1 MRHIQ
6 DFIQNSTI
14 ADRHNLEGN
23 IKDLEAQLVK
33 LREELAISEERHQ
46 KQLTV
51 SGAISSAIEQILNVI
66 NSCQSIGEPGLTEAF
81 WSEVEDI
88 KKGDYQFI
96 PALKGADS
104 DSTDSDSP
112 NSPDLDS
119 MNLSEIKEY
128 ANTLGITPKSV
139 KDDYG
144 SLRKKSNWISAINN
158 HNQNQITTTTI
169 VNDTNKSE
177 DPSDETINNNNVIT
191 VESKGVDEKKTEYQV
206 STHVDLNSDDTP
218 VINTKVDS
226 SLDGSDTLI
235 PADEHNHIDVVS
247 QQDLANQDDEYL
259 ANQDDEYFETI
270 SESVKSFEAWDDD
283 NIQVENNQD
292 LDWKVSFDDNIPSS
306 QSASQD
312 TNSLVEQWGDF

>member
-1 MRHIQ
+1 MKHIQ

-23 IKDLEAQLVK
+23 IKDLEAQLVE
-33 LREELAISEERHQ
+33 LREQLAASEDRHQ

-51 SGAISSAIEQILNVI
+51 SGAISSAIEQIFNVI

-104 DSTDSDSP
+104 DSDDSNSP

-144 SLRKKSNWISAINN
+144 SLRKKSSWISAINN

-177 DPSDETINNNNVIT
+177 DPSDETINNDNVIT
-191 VESKGVDEKKTEYQV
+191 VESKGVEEKNNEYQV
-206 STHVDLNSDDTP
+206 STHVDLNTNDTP
-218 VINTKVDS
+218 VIATKVDT

-235 PADEHNHIDVVS
+235 PTDETNHVEIVS
-247 QQDLANQDDEYL
+247 EEDLATQDDEYY
-259 ANQDDEYFETI
+259 DTI
-270 SESVKSFEAWDDD
+270 SESVKSFDAWDNED
-283 NIQVENNQD
+283 IQVKDNQD
-292 LDWKVSFDDNIPSS
+292 LDWKVSFDDKIPTSN
-306 QSASQD
+306 QSPVMVAD
-312 TNSLVEQWGDF
+312 WTDF

>member
-1 MRHIQ
+1 MKHIQ

-14 ADRHNLEGN
+14 TDRHNLEGN
-23 IKDLEAQLVK
+23 IKDLEAQLVE
-33 LREELAISEERHQ
+33 LREQLAASEDRHQ

-104 DSTDSDSP
+104 DSDDSNSP

-144 SLRKKSNWISAINN
+144 SLRKKSSWISAINN

-177 DPSDETINNNNVIT
+177 DPSDETINNDNVIT
-191 VESKGVDEKKTEYQV
+191 VESKGVEEKNNEYQV
-206 STHVDLNSDDTP
+206 STHVDLNTNDTP
-218 VINTKVDS
+218 VIATKVDT

-235 PADEHNHIDVVS
+235 PTDKTNHVEVVS
-247 QQDLANQDDEYL
+247 EQDLANQDDEYY
-259 ANQDDEYFETI
+259 DTI
-270 SESVKSFEAWDDD
+270 SESVKSFDAWDNED
-283 NIQVENNQD
+283 IQVKDNQE
-292 LDWKVSFDDNIPSS
+292 LDWKVSFDNNTPTSN
-306 QSASQD
+306 QSATKTGSW
-312 TNSLVEQWGDF
+312 VDF

>member
-1 MRHIQ
+1 MKHIQ

-23 IKDLEAQLVK
+23 IKDLEAQLVE
-33 LREELAISEERHQ
+33 LREQLAASEDRHQ

-51 SGAISSAIEQILNVI
+51 SGAISSAIEQIFNVI

-96 PALKGADS
+96 PALEGSDS

-177 DPSDETINNNNVIT
+177 DPSDETINNDNVIT
-191 VESKGVDEKKTEYQV
+191 VESKGVEEKNNEYQV
-206 STHVDLNSDDTP
+206 STHVDLNTNDTP
-218 VINTKVDS
+218 VIATKVDT

-235 PADEHNHIDVVS
+235 PTDKTNHVEVVS
-247 QQDLANQDDEYL
+247 EEDLATQDDEYY
-259 ANQDDEYFETI
+259 DTI
-270 SESVKSFEAWDDD
+270 SESVKSFDAWDNED
-283 NIQVENNQD
+283 IQVKDNQE
-292 LDWKVSFDDNIPSS
+292 LDWKVSFDNNIPTSN
-306 QSASQD
+306 QSATKTGSW
-312 TNSLVEQWGDF
+312 VDF

>member
-6 DFIQNSTI
+6 DFIQHSTI

-23 IKDLEAQLVK
+23 IKDLEAQLVQ
-33 LREELAISEERHQ
+33 LREKLATSEERHQ

-66 NSCQSIGEPGLTEAF
+66 NSCQSISEPGLTEAF

-96 PALKGADS
+96 PALEGSDS

-144 SLRKKSNWISAINN
+144 SLR
-158 HNQNQITTTTI
+158 
-169 VNDTNKSE
+169 
-177 DPSDETINNNNVIT
+177 
-191 VESKGVDEKKTEYQV
+191 
-206 STHVDLNSDDTP
+206 
-218 VINTKVDS
+218 
-226 SLDGSDTLI
+226 
-235 PADEHNHIDVVS
+235 
-247 QQDLANQDDEYL
+247 
-259 ANQDDEYFETI
+259 
-270 SESVKSFEAWDDD
+270 
-283 NIQVENNQD
+283 
-292 LDWKVSFDDNIPSS
+292 
-306 QSASQD
+306 
-312 TNSLVEQWGDF
+312 

>member
-23 IKDLEAQLVK
+23 IKDLEAQLVE
-33 LREELAISEERHQ
+33 LREQLATSEERHQ

-51 SGAISSAIEQILNVI
+51 SGAIGSAIEQILNVI
-66 NSCQSIGEPGLTEAF
+66 NSCKSIGEPGLTEAF

-104 DSTDSDSP
+104 DSTDSNSP
-112 NSPDLDS
+112 DSPDLDS
-119 MNLSEIKEY
+119 MNLAEIKEY

-144 SLRKKSNWISAINN
+144 SLRKKSSWISAINN

-177 DPSDETINNNNVIT
+177 DPSDETINNDSVIT
-191 VESKGVDEKKTEYQV
+191 VESKGVDEKNNEYQI
-206 STHVDLNSDDTP
+206 STHVDLNTTDTP
-218 VINTKVDS
+218 VIKTKVDT

-235 PADEHNHIDVVS
+235 PVDETNHVEIVS
-247 QQDLANQDDEYL
+247 EEDLATQDDEYYD
-259 ANQDDEYFETI
+259 NI
-270 SESVKSFEAWDDD
+270 SESVKSFDAWDNE

-292 LDWKVSFDDNIPSS
+292 LDWKVSFEENIPS
-306 QSASQD
+306 QSTPQSNWVD
-312 TNSLVEQWGDF
+312 VDF

>member
-23 IKDLEAQLVK
+23 IKDLEAQLVE
-33 LREELAISEERHQ
+33 LREQLATSEERHQ

-51 SGAISSAIEQILNVI
+51 SGAIGSAIEQILNVI
-66 NSCQSIGEPGLTEAF
+66 NSCKSIGEPGLTEAF

-104 DSTDSDSP
+104 DSTDSNSP

-119 MNLSEIKEY
+119 MNLAEIKEY

-144 SLRKKSNWISAINN
+144 SLRKKSSWISAINN

-177 DPSDETINNNNVIT
+177 DPSDETINNDNVIT
-191 VESKGVDEKKTEYQV
+191 VESKGVEEKNNEYQV
-206 STHVDLNSDDTP
+206 STHVDLNTNDTP
-218 VINTKVDS
+218 VIATKVDT

-235 PADEHNHIDVVS
+235 PVDETNHVEIVS
-247 QQDLANQDDEYL
+247 EEDLATQDDEYYD
-259 ANQDDEYFETI
+259 NI
-270 SESVKSFEAWDDD
+270 SESIESFYAWNDED
-283 NIQVENNQD
+283 IQVKDNQD
-292 LDWKVSFDDNIPSS
+292 LDWKVSFDDNIPTSNETAAKTGS
-306 QSASQD
+306 W
-312 TNSLVEQWGDF
+312 VDF

>member
-1 MRHIQ
+1 MKHIQ

-23 IKDLEAQLVK
+23 IKDLEAQLVE
-33 LREELAISEERHQ
+33 LREQLAASEDRHQ

-96 PALKGADS
+96 PALEGSDS

-144 SLRKKSNWISAINN
+144 SLRKKSSWISAINN

-191 VESKGVDEKKTEYQV
+191 VESKGVEEKKNEYEV
-206 STHVDLNSDDTP
+206 STHVDLNTP
-218 VINTKVDS
+218 VIATKVDT

-235 PADEHNHIDVVS
+235 PTDETNHVEIVS
-247 QQDLANQDDEYL
+247 EEDLATQDDEYY
-259 ANQDDEYFETI
+259 DTI
-270 SESVKSFEAWDDD
+270 SESVKSFDAWDNED
-283 NIQVENNQD
+283 IQVKDNQD
-292 LDWKVSFDDNIPSS
+292 LDWKVSFDNNIPTSN
-306 QSASQD
+306 QSATKSG
-312 TNSLVEQWGDF
+312 SWVDF

>member
-23 IKDLEAQLVK
+23 IKDLEAQLVE
-33 LREELAISEERHQ
+33 LREQLATSEERHQ

-51 SGAISSAIEQILNVI
+51 SGAIGSAIEQILNVI
-66 NSCQSIGEPGLTEAF
+66 NSCKSIGEPGLTEAF

-104 DSTDSDSP
+104 DSTDSNSP

-119 MNLSEIKEY
+119 MNLAEIKEY

-144 SLRKKSNWISAINN
+144 SLRKKSSWISAINN

-177 DPSDETINNNNVIT
+177 DPSDETINNDNVIT
-191 VESKGVDEKKTEYQV
+191 VESKGVEEKNNEYQV
-206 STHVDLNSDDTP
+206 STHVDLNTNDTP
-218 VINTKVDS
+218 VIKTKVDT

-235 PADEHNHIDVVS
+235 PIDETNHVEIVS
-247 QQDLANQDDEYL
+247 EEDLATQDDEYYD
-259 ANQDDEYFETI
+259 NI
-270 SESVKSFEAWDDD
+270 SESIESFDAWNDED
-283 NIQVENNQD
+283 IQVKDNQD
-292 LDWKVSFDDNIPSS
+292 LDWKVSFDDNIPTSN
-306 QSASQD
+306 QSATKSG
-312 TNSLVEQWGDF
+312 SWVDF

>member
-1 MRHIQ
+1 MKHIQ

-14 ADRHNLEGN
+14 ADRNNLEGN
-23 IKDLEAQLVK
+23 IKDLEAQLVE
-33 LREELAISEERHQ
+33 LREKLAASEDRHQ

-51 SGAISSAIEQILNVI
+51 SGAISSAIEQIFNVI

-96 PALKGADS
+96 PALEGSDS

-191 VESKGVDEKKTEYQV
+191 VESKGVEEKKNEYEV
-206 STHVDLNSDDTP
+206 STHVDLNTNDTP
-218 VINTKVDS
+218 VIATKVDT

-235 PADEHNHIDVVS
+235 PTDKTNHVEVVS
-247 QQDLANQDDEYL
+247 EQDLANQDDEYY
-259 ANQDDEYFETI
+259 DTI
-270 SESVKSFEAWDDD
+270 SESVKSFDAWDNED
-283 NIQVENNQD
+283 IQVKDNQE
-292 LDWKVSFDDNIPSS
+292 LDWKVSFDNNIPTSN
-306 QSASQD
+306 QSATKTGSW
-312 TNSLVEQWGDF
+312 VDF

>member
-1 MRHIQ
+1 MKHIQ

-23 IKDLEAQLVK
+23 IKDLEAQLVE
-33 LREELAISEERHQ
+33 LREQLAASEDRHQ

-51 SGAISSAIEQILNVI
+51 SGAISSAIEQIFNVI

-104 DSTDSDSP
+104 DSTDSNSP

-119 MNLSEIKEY
+119 MNLAEIKEY

-144 SLRKKSNWISAINN
+144 SLRKKSSWISAINN
-158 HNQNQITTTTI
+158 HNQNQITTTI
-169 VNDTNKSE
+169 VNNTNKSE
-177 DPSDETINNNNVIT
+177 DPSDETTNNHNVIT
-191 VESKGVDEKKTEYQV
+191 VESKGVEEKNNEYQV
-206 STHVDLNSDDTP
+206 STHVDLNTTDTT
-218 VINTKVDS
+218 VVATKVDS

-235 PADEHNHIDVVS
+235 PSDETNHVEVVS
-247 QQDLANQDDEYL
+247 EEDLAAQDDEYY
-259 ANQDDEYFETI
+259 DTM
-270 SESVKSFEAWDDD
+270 SESIKSFDAWDNED
-283 NIQVENNQD
+283 IQVKDNQD
-292 LDWKVSFDDNIPSS
+292 LDWKVSFDDTIPTSNETATKTGS
-306 QSASQD
+306 W
-312 TNSLVEQWGDF
+312 VDF

>member
-1 MRHIQ
+1 MKHIQ

-23 IKDLEAQLVK
+23 IKDLEAQLVE
-33 LREELAISEERHQ
+33 LREQLATSEERHQ

-51 SGAISSAIEQILNVI
+51 SGAIGSAIEQILNVI
-66 NSCQSIGEPGLTEAF
+66 NSCKSIGEPGLTEAF

-104 DSTDSDSP
+104 DSTDSNSP
-112 NSPDLDS
+112 NSPNLDS
-119 MNLSEIKEY
+119 MNLTEIKEY

-144 SLRKKSNWISAINN
+144 SLRKKSSWISAINN

-169 VNDTNKSE
+169 VNDTNKSK
-177 DPSDETINNNNVIT
+177 DPSDETINNDNVIN
-191 VESKGVDEKKTEYQV
+191 VESKGVEEKNNEYQV
-206 STHVDLNSDDTP
+206 STHVDLNTTDTP
-218 VINTKVDS
+218 VIETKIDT

-235 PADEHNHIDVVS
+235 PTDETNHVEIVS
-247 QQDLANQDDEYL
+247 EEDLATQDDEYYD
-259 ANQDDEYFETI
+259 NI
-270 SESVKSFEAWDDD
+270 SESIKSFDAWDNED
-283 NIQVENNQD
+283 IQVKDNQD
-292 LDWKVSFDDNIPSS
+292 LDWKVSFDDKIPTSNQPATKS
-306 QSASQD
+306 GSW
-312 TNSLVEQWGDF
+312 VDF

>member
-23 IKDLEAQLVK
+23 IKDLEAQLVQ
-33 LREELAISEERHQ
+33 LREQLATSEERHQ

-51 SGAISSAIEQILNVI
+51 SGAIGSAIEQILNVI
-66 NSCQSIGEPGLTEAF
+66 NSCKSIGEPGLTEAF

-104 DSTDSDSP
+104 DSTDSNSP

-119 MNLSEIKEY
+119 MNLAEIKEY

-144 SLRKKSNWISAINN
+144 SLRKKSSWISAINN

-177 DPSDETINNNNVIT
+177 DPSDETINNDNVIT
-191 VESKGVDEKKTEYQV
+191 VESKGVEEKNNEYQV
-206 STHVDLNSDDTP
+206 STHVDLNTNDTP
-218 VINTKVDS
+218 VIATKVDT

-235 PADEHNHIDVVS
+235 PIDETNHVEIVS
-247 QQDLANQDDEYL
+247 EEDLATQDDEYYD
-259 ANQDDEYFETI
+259 NI
-270 SESVKSFEAWDDD
+270 SESVKSFDAWDNE

-292 LDWKVSFDDNIPSS
+292 LDWKVSFEENIPS
-306 QSASQD
+306 QSTPQSNWVD
-312 TNSLVEQWGDF
+312 VDF

>member
-1 MRHIQ
+1 MKHIQ

-23 IKDLEAQLVK
+23 IKDLEAQLVE
-33 LREELAISEERHQ
+33 LREQLAASEDRHQ

-51 SGAISSAIEQILNVI
+51 SGAISSAIEQIFNVI

-104 DSTDSDSP
+104 DSTDSNSP
-112 NSPDLDS
+112 DSPDLDS
-119 MNLSEIKEY
+119 MNLAEIKEY

-144 SLRKKSNWISAINN
+144 SLRKKSSWISAINN

-177 DPSDETINNNNVIT
+177 DPSDETINNDNVIT
-191 VESKGVDEKKTEYQV
+191 VESKGVEEKNNEYQV
-206 STHVDLNSDDTP
+206 STHVDLNTNDTP
-218 VINTKVDS
+218 VIATKVDT

-235 PADEHNHIDVVS
+235 PIDETNHVEIVS
-247 QQDLANQDDEYL
+247 EEDLATQDDEYYD
-259 ANQDDEYFETI
+259 NI
-270 SESVKSFEAWDDD
+270 SESIESFDAWNDED
-283 NIQVENNQD
+283 IQVKDNQD
-292 LDWKVSFDDNIPSS
+292 LDWKVSFEHNIPTSN
-306 QSASQD
+306 QSATKSG
-312 TNSLVEQWGDF
+312 SWVDF

>member
-6 DFIQNSTI
+6 DFIQHSTI

-33 LREELAISEERHQ
+33 LREELATSEERHQ

-88 KKGDYQFI
+88 KKGDYQFV

-144 SLRKKSNWISAINN
+144 SLRRKSSWISAINN
-158 HNQNQITTTTI
+158 HNHNQITTTTI

-177 DPSDETINNNNVIT
+177 QLSDETINNDNIIT

-206 STHVDLNSDDTP
+206 STHVNLNSNDEP
-218 VINTKVDS
+218 FVETKVDS

-235 PADEHNHIDVVS
+235 PTDEPNNHS
-247 QQDLANQDDEYL
+247 DLATEDDL
-259 ANQDDEYFETI
+259 AAEDDKYFETM
-270 SESVKSFEAWDDD
+270 SESINYFKEWDNDD
-283 NIQVENNQD
+283 IQVENNQD

-306 QSASQD
+306 KPSSQES
-312 TNSLVEQWGDF
+312 NFLVEQWGDF

>member
-1 MRHIQ
+1 MKHIQ

-23 IKDLEAQLVK
+23 IKDLEAQLVE
-33 LREELAISEERHQ
+33 LREQLAASEDRHQ

-51 SGAISSAIEQILNVI
+51 SGAISSAIEQIFNVI

-104 DSTDSDSP
+104 DSNDSNSP

-119 MNLSEIKEY
+119 MNLADIKEY

-144 SLRKKSNWISAINN
+144 SLRKKSSWISAINN

-177 DPSDETINNNNVIT
+177 DPSDETINNDNVIT
-191 VESKGVDEKKTEYQV
+191 VESKGVEEKNNEYQV
-206 STHVDLNSDDTP
+206 STHVDLNTNDTP
-218 VINTKVDS
+218 VIATKVDT

-235 PADEHNHIDVVS
+235 PVDETNHVEIVS
-247 QQDLANQDDEYL
+247 EEDLATQDDEYY
-259 ANQDDEYFETI
+259 DTM
-270 SESVKSFEAWDDD
+270 SESIESFDAWNDED
-283 NIQVENNQD
+283 IQVKDNQD
-292 LDWKVSFDDNIPSS
+292 LDWKVSFDDNIPTSNETAAKTGS
-306 QSASQD
+306 W
-312 TNSLVEQWGDF
+312 VDF

>member
-1 MRHIQ
+1 MKHIQ

-23 IKDLEAQLVK
+23 IKDLEAQLVE
-33 LREELAISEERHQ
+33 LREQLAASEDRHQ

-51 SGAISSAIEQILNVI
+51 SGAISSAIEQIFNVI

-96 PALKGADS
+96 PALEGSDS

-144 SLRKKSNWISAINN
+144 NLRKKSSWISAINN

-191 VESKGVDEKKTEYQV
+191 VESKGVEEKKNEYEV
-206 STHVDLNSDDTP
+206 STHVDLNTNDTP
-218 VINTKVDS
+218 VIATKVDT

-235 PADEHNHIDVVS
+235 PTDETNHVEIVS
-247 QQDLANQDDEYL
+247 EEDLATQDDEYY
-259 ANQDDEYFETI
+259 DTI
-270 SESVKSFEAWDDD
+270 SESVKSFDAWDNED
-283 NIQVENNQD
+283 IQVKDNQD
-292 LDWKVSFDDNIPSS
+292 LDWKVSFDNNIPTSN
-306 QSASQD
+306 QSATKSG
-312 TNSLVEQWGDF
+312 SWVDF

>member
-1 MRHIQ
+1 MKHIQ

-23 IKDLEAQLVK
+23 IKDLEAQLVQ
-33 LREELAISEERHQ
+33 LREKLATSEERHQ

-51 SGAISSAIEQILNVI
+51 SGAIGSAIEQILNVI
-66 NSCQSIGEPGLTEAF
+66 NSCKSIGEPGLTEAF

-104 DSTDSDSP
+104 DSTDSNSP
-112 NSPDLDS
+112 DSPDLDS
-119 MNLSEIKEY
+119 MNLAEIKEY

-144 SLRKKSNWISAINN
+144 NLRKKSSWISAINN

-177 DPSDETINNNNVIT
+177 DPSDETINNDNVIT
-191 VESKGVDEKKTEYQV
+191 VESKGVEEKNNEYQV
-206 STHVDLNSDDTP
+206 STHVDLNTNDTP
-218 VINTKVDS
+218 VIATKVDT

-235 PADEHNHIDVVS
+235 PIDETNHVEIVS
-247 QQDLANQDDEYL
+247 EEDLATQDDEYYD
-259 ANQDDEYFETI
+259 NI
-270 SESVKSFEAWDDD
+270 SESIESFDAWNDED
-283 NIQVENNQD
+283 IQVKDNQD
-292 LDWKVSFDDNIPSS
+292 LDWKVSFDDNIPTSNETAAKTGS
-306 QSASQD
+306 W
-312 TNSLVEQWGDF
+312 VDF

>member
-1 MRHIQ
+1 MKHIQ

-23 IKDLEAQLVK
+23 IKDLEAQLVE
-33 LREELAISEERHQ
+33 LREQLAASEDRHQ

-96 PALKGADS
+96 PALEGSDS

-177 DPSDETINNNNVIT
+177 DPSDETINNDNVIT
-191 VESKGVDEKKTEYQV
+191 VESKGVEEKNNEYEV
-206 STHVDLNSDDTP
+206 STHVDLNTNDTP
-218 VINTKVDS
+218 VIATKVDT

-235 PADEHNHIDVVS
+235 PTDKTNHVEVVS
-247 QQDLANQDDEYL
+247 EQDLANQDDEYY
-259 ANQDDEYFETI
+259 DTI
-270 SESVKSFEAWDDD
+270 SESVKSFDAWDNED
-283 NIQVENNQD
+283 IQVKDNQD
-292 LDWKVSFDDNIPSS
+292 LDWKVSFDNNIPTSN
-306 QSASQD
+306 QSATKTGSW
-312 TNSLVEQWGDF
+312 VDF

>member
-1 MRHIQ
+1 MKHIQ

-23 IKDLEAQLVK
+23 IKDLEAQLVE
-33 LREELAISEERHQ
+33 LREQLAASEDRHQ

-51 SGAISSAIEQILNVI
+51 SGAISSAIEQIFNVI

-104 DSTDSDSP
+104 DSNDSNSP

-119 MNLSEIKEY
+119 MNLAEIKEY

-144 SLRKKSNWISAINN
+144 SLRKKSSWISAINN

-177 DPSDETINNNNVIT
+177 DPSDETINNDNVIT
-191 VESKGVDEKKTEYQV
+191 VESKGVEEKNNEYQV
-206 STHVDLNSDDTP
+206 STHVDLNTNDTP
-218 VINTKVDS
+218 VIATKVDT

-235 PADEHNHIDVVS
+235 PVDETNHVEIVS
-247 QQDLANQDDEYL
+247 EEDLATQDDEYYD
-259 ANQDDEYFETI
+259 NI
-270 SESVKSFEAWDDD
+270 SESIESFYAWNDED
-283 NIQVENNQD
+283 IQVKDNQD
-292 LDWKVSFDDNIPSS
+292 LDWKVSFDDNIPTSNETAAKTGS
-306 QSASQD
+306 W
-312 TNSLVEQWGDF
+312 VDF

>member
-1 MRHIQ
+1 MKHIQ

-23 IKDLEAQLVK
+23 IKDLEAQLVE
-33 LREELAISEERHQ
+33 LREQLAASEDRHQ

-51 SGAISSAIEQILNVI
+51 SGAISSAIEQIFNVI

-104 DSTDSDSP
+104 DSTDSNSP

-119 MNLSEIKEY
+119 MNLAEIKEY

-144 SLRKKSNWISAINN
+144 SLRKKSSWISAINN

-177 DPSDETINNNNVIT
+177 DPSDETINNDNVIT
-191 VESKGVDEKKTEYQV
+191 VESKGVEEKNNEYQV
-206 STHVDLNSDDTP
+206 STHVDLNTTDTP
-218 VINTKVDS
+218 VIETKVDT

-235 PADEHNHIDVVS
+235 PIDETNHVEIVS
-247 QQDLANQDDEYL
+247 EEDLATQDDEYYD
-259 ANQDDEYFETI
+259 NI
-270 SESVKSFEAWDDD
+270 SESIESFDAWNDED
-283 NIQVENNQD
+283 IQVKDNQD
-292 LDWKVSFDDNIPSS
+292 LDWKVSFEHNIPTSN
-306 QSASQD
+306 QSATKSG
-312 TNSLVEQWGDF
+312 SWVDF

>member
-1 MRHIQ
+1 MKHIQ

-23 IKDLEAQLVK
+23 IKDLEAQLVE
-33 LREELAISEERHQ
+33 LREQLAASEDRHQ

-51 SGAISSAIEQILNVI
+51 SGAISSAIEQIFNVI

-96 PALKGADS
+96 PALKGSDS

-144 SLRKKSNWISAINN
+144 SLRKKSSWISAINN

-177 DPSDETINNNNVIT
+177 DPSDETINNDNVIT
-191 VESKGVDEKKTEYQV
+191 VESKGVEEKNNEYQV
-206 STHVDLNSDDTP
+206 STHVDLNTNDTP
-218 VINTKVDS
+218 VIATKVDT

-235 PADEHNHIDVVS
+235 PTDETNHVEIVS
-247 QQDLANQDDEYL
+247 EEDLATQDDEYY
-259 ANQDDEYFETI
+259 DTI
-270 SESVKSFEAWDDD
+270 SESVKSFDAWDNED
-283 NIQVENNQD
+283 IQVKDNQD
-292 LDWKVSFDDNIPSS
+292 LDWKVSFDNNIPTSN
-306 QSASQD
+306 QSATKSG
-312 TNSLVEQWGDF
+312 SWVDF